1 MKYIL
6 YILLNLIIIYHK
18 FDLNI
23 LEHVKK
29 KGKPR
34 TKQRWLHH
42 SLLLLKVSYFAHTAG
57 TEGDSTPGINSDALS
72 SALQWLVTMSLARG

>member
-29 KGKPR
+29 KKRETQDKAALAAP
-34 TKQRWLHH
+34 L
-42 SLLLLKVSYFAHTAG
+42 TAA
-57 TEGDSTPGINSDALS
+57 S
-72 SALQWLVTMSLARG
+72 

>member
-29 KGKPR
+29 KGETQDKAALAAP
-34 TKQRWLHH
+34 L
-42 SLLLLKVSYFAHTAG
+42 TAA
-57 TEGDSTPGINSDALS
+57 S
-72 SALQWLVTMSLARG
+72 

>member
-29 KGKPR
+29 KKGNPGQSSVGCTTHCCFLR
-34 TKQRWLHH
+34 FLT
-42 SLLLLKVSYFAHTAG
+42 LLTQQELKVTQHLG
-57 TEGDSTPGINSDALS
+57 STQTLS
-72 SALQWLVTMSLARG
+72 HLHYSGWLQ

>member
-29 KGKPR
+29 KRETQDKAALAAP
-34 TKQRWLHH
+34 L
-42 SLLLLKVSYFAHTAG
+42 TAA
-57 TEGDSTPGINSDALS
+57 S
-72 SALQWLVTMSLARG
+72 